1 MVRRAVA
8 FGFILLLVLSAGGCS
23 RNESDEAGD
32 RTGAAAGKQQEPTE
46 AARSRGISAADRGPE
61 QRPRIES
68 ESVDLVW
75 QESPERGIRVEVTL
89 SNAVETE
96 LARAKGYVFLIAR
109 SVADPEAVGV
119 YPWSAR
125 LVDGRPDRA
134 GDGTRVSF
142 LEKERIRAFIPFSG
156 EEGQYDSVT
165 LFVYDLD
172 GGLIIEEIYRVRSTE
187 GMSPE
192 DEGALA
198 L

>member
-1 MVRRAVA
+1 MRRAMAV
-8 FGFILLLVLSAGGCS
+8 GVILFLALSAVGCS
-23 RNESDEAGD
+23 RNESDEAGG

-46 AARSRGISAADRGPE
+46 AARSRGISAADRHTE
-61 QRPRIES
+61 ERPRIES
-68 ESVDLVW
+68 ERVDLVW
-75 QESPERGIRVEVTL
+75 QESPERGIRVEAVL

-134 GDGTRVSF
+134 RDGTRVSF
-142 LEKERIRAFIPFSG
+142 LEKETIRAFIPYSG

-165 LFVYDLD
+165 LFVYDRD
-172 GGLIIEEIYRVRSTE
+172 EGLIIEEIYRVRSTE
-187 GMSPE
+187 GLNPE